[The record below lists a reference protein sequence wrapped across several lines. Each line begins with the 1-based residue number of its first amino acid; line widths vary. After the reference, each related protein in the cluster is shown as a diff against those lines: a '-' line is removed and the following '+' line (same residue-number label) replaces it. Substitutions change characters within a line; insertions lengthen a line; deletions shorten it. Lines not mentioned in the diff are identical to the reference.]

1 MLLLKVHIHILRR
14 PHNFVKSS
22 PYFWLALHRTKVR
35 WRFHKIVGPSQNI
48 WTLIVGGL
56 KVKNNCWRHL
66 WMTSGDRWLPYSPS
80 AGTNDSI
87 LWVRMVTGWN
97 YYLLTL
103 VNSQINQN
111 NLHQNFKYVIND
123 FQRFCIC
130 NQYVLQYFLSIVP
143 NRGLICMGAMAALV
157 PIILRNVRKIIRD
170 MEKLYYQSAAAT

>member
-1 MLLLKVHIHILRR
+1 MKFVICKIRCLMSWMRY
-14 PHNFVKSS
+14 NF
-22 PYFWLALHRTKVR
+22 YWYY
-35 WRFHKIVGPSQNI
+35 
-48 WTLIVGGL
+48 LIVGGL
-56 KVKNNCWRHL
+56 KVKNNWWRHL

-123 FQRFCIC
+123 FQRFCMYMYC
-130 NQYVLQYFLSIVP
+130 NTFQVSTVRKQVTEINVFVVLFLSKIY
-143 NRGLICMGAMAALV
+143 IWMALQQWAVKFSSFYWWSRLFV
-157 PIILRNVRKIIRD
+157 CTV
-170 MEKLYYQSAAAT
+170 KLYWQSLCIF